1 MYRGGRRRAAS
12 GASWR
17 LRFMDIG
24 VVDVR
29 KEVDRC
35 GDGGP
40 EGTKAHGQRHKRTE
54 LSGDDK
60 LVWLTPRQRELT
72 T

>member
-1 MYRGGRRRAAS
+1 
-12 GASWR
+12 
-17 LRFMDIG
+17 MDIG